1 MSLNPLLCLSS
12 HHYPNS
18 FKHVPAWEQ
27 VCASPRAL
35 KKNFKRISVQF
46 INSSNSSKKH
56 NVHNSTVSYFL
67 LLRGLFHDRSKLHW
81 PVSDFQTVK
90 ICNPYTVNSL
100 FLQCDVLNNNH
111 DNIWTFIFAN
121 FILYISNRILVHI
134 LRDIERHV

>member
-35 KKNFKRISVQF
+35 KKFSNASVFSLLIRRISPK
-46 INSSNSSKKH
+46 N

-134 LRDIERHV
+134 LRDIERRV